1 MLKNPKKF
9 IFLLTALVMFFSII
23 GTSAAQAIE
32 SNTPP
37 DEITQPKN
45 QTSLSDKELLNLDI
59 DDLIKD
65 KKLLSYIE
73 KENTSPTTEEVKKAE
88 KLIEENLS
96 ESDILIDDE
105 TLAYIDTINPDID
118 QEILD
123 QLDQDIDDEQLTYEV
138 EGQFAGLAA
147 RVILSQVKSLLKKV
161 GIKALKPSFHLV
173 VRMVERNIS
182 PGDVLDAIRKGK
194 KYYDPKYKSTVY
206 YYKGVAVAKKGN
218 TLTTTYRSKKPKA
231 RWK

>member
-1 MLKNPKKF
+1 MLKNSKKF
-9 IFLLTALVMFFSII
+9 IFFLTALVMFFSII

-37 DEITQPKN
+37 EEITQPKN
-45 QTSLSDKELLNLDI
+45 LTSLSDKELLNLDI

-65 KKLLSYIE
+65 KKLVSYIE
-73 KENTSPTTEEVKKAE
+73 NENTNPTTEEVKKAE
-88 KLIEENLS
+88 KLIEDLS

-123 QLDQDIDDEQLTYEV
+123 QMDQDIDDEQLTYEV

-147 RVILSQVKSLLKKV
+147 RVILSQVKSLLKKF

-173 VRMVERNIS
+173 VRMVQRNIS